1 MNQHCIKLER
11 LALMFA
17 KLKPTLLRAQS
28 GITLVE
34 YAILFGLVI
43 VMSIV
48 GLKLL
53 GGNIASLLDG
63 SGTKVASNNPISV
76 LNPAVQVQ
84 TPSGKGLVGSGYYQ
98 MAIDPKTGQPVLAV
112 VNGANATATNV
123 SSIDGNMNTLG
134 GVMLAKSLDAL
145 AAKQTDPVLKS
156 YYAKMAWN
164 AYYLAGTEG
173 ELDNLGALDINP
185 PGPPGASY
193 TKGDALHDIFNY
205 SQALS
210 DLMNNPPANLNTAD
224 FLQAMPLATDAFNIS
239 KQYENSFSRFADAQ
253 GNVANNFGVASLC
266 NGSSCPVGTGVP
278 GSALADANLA
288 FSNVPGGALMLNKP
302 YDQIMDY
309 STLKATSNEILDSN
323 NLNNTPVVS
332 TITDARGLNTIATS
346 SVAPAPRTTA
356 TP

>member
-1 MNQHCIKLER
+1 MV
-11 LALMFA
+11 A
-17 KLKPTLLRAQS
+17 KSNPTLLKAQT

-76 LNPAVQVQ
+76 LNAAPAQGS
-84 TPSGKGLVGSGYYQ
+84 SGKALIGSGYYQ
-98 MAIDPKTGQPVLAV
+98 MALDPKTGQPVLTLV
-112 VNGANATATNV
+112 SGANATATNV
-123 SSIDGNMNTLG
+123 SSIDGNMNTVG
-134 GVMLAKSLDAL
+134 GLMLAKSLDAL
-145 AAKQTDPVLKS
+145 AAKQTDPVLKN

-173 ELDNLGALDINP
+173 EMDSLGALDINP
-185 PGPPGASY
+185 PGPPNTTY
-193 TKGDALHDIFNY
+193 TKGDALHDSYNY

-224 FLQAMPLATDAFNIS
+224 FLQAMPLAADAFNIS

-253 GNVANNFGVASLC
+253 GNVATNFGVASLC
-266 NGSSCPVGTGVP
+266 NGSSCPVGTGAP
-278 GSALADANLA
+278 GSALTDANLA
-288 FSNVPGGALMLNKP
+288 ATNVPGIVTMFNKP

-309 STLKATSNEILDSN
+309 STLKATANQVLNSQ
-323 NLNNTPVVS
+323 NLNNAPVAS
-332 TITDARGLNTIATS
+332 TITDANGLTVIAK
-346 SVAPAPRTTA
+346 
-356 TP
+356 